1 MKIPVF
7 AFVTFGLIFAATA
20 CQSGQDRRADPQ
32 GQAPAA
38 AAATSTTADSGLRRV
53 EDPSLVC
60 MVNDQVMG
68 RPQIPITVEGR
79 MYYGCCENCKT
90 RLAQDAT
97 ARTATDPVSGEAVD
111 KTAAVIGQDATGK
124 VLYFASEA
132 TFTTYAAAPRRL

>member
-79 MYYGCCENCKT
+79 MYYGCCENCKK
-90 RLAQDAT
+90 RLAEDQS
-97 ARTATDPVSGEAVD
+97 ARLAKDPVTGAMVD
-111 KTAAVIGQDATGK
+111 KSAAVIGQDPSGR
-124 VLYFASEA
+124 VFYFASEDSLRA
-132 TFTTYAAAPRRL
+132 FKSL